1 MVKPRSIPAALGCLL
16 MIAVGSAHA
25 AEGASPKSTERHF
38 QNTCARCHSIEA
50 TGDSPLR
57 GAPPLREVYLKYPI
71 EMLQYDLAEGFGS
84 KHRDM
89 PRSSSRRSKPTR
101 MALWASRRRS
111 GAQRGCQ
118 PLPKGL
124 SHPRGSSKAK

>member
-1 MVKPRSIPAALGCLL
+1 MVKPRSIAAALGCLL
-16 MIAVGSAHA
+16 MTAVGSAHA
-25 AEGASPKSTERHF
+25 AEGVSPKSTERHF

-89 PRSSSRRSKPTR
+89 PQIQISSEQADADPGLSWWPCGQAAVAAGPSGDASHSRRD
-101 MALWASRRRS
+101 
-111 GAQRGCQ
+111 
-118 PLPKGL
+118 
-124 SHPRGSSKAK
+124 